1 MSVIITFL
9 GTRVLVDD
17 QVKMKSLELALF
29 QYDLYP
35 YKKGKLGHRN
45 RHTQREC
52 HVKTKAE
59 IGVIH
64 L

>member
-17 QVKMKSLELALF
+17 QVKMKSLESALL

-35 YKKGKLGHRN
+35 HKKGKLGHRDG
-45 RHTQREC
+45 HTQSEC